1 MTPLNTFDR
10 IAPFYD
16 RIARLVFG
24 SSISEVQRVHLHE
37 LSNASDI
44 LILGGGTGWLLKDVL
59 AVNAVAQVVYL
70 EASSRMIDLSRQR
83 LNDADRRRVTFLHGT
98 IDDLHG
104 DNAFDAIIG
113 HFYLDLFPTEE
124 LLRVA
129 RRIRRTLRP
138 NGKFLCADFVDD
150 TRWQQL
156 MLKVM
161 YAFFRITADIDSR
174 QLAPWRELIPQAGF
188 VPLREKRYWKGF
200 MSSVVYEP
208 AR

>member
-37 LSNASDI
+37 LSSASDI
-44 LILGGGTGWLLKDVL
+44 LILGGGTGWILKDVL

-70 EASSRMIDLSRQR
+70 EASRRMIDLSRQR
-83 LNDADRRRVTFLHGT
+83 LSDADRGRVTFLHGT

-113 HFYLDLFPTEE
+113 NFYVDLFPAEE

-129 RRIRRTLRP
+129 KRIRGALRP
-138 NGKFLCADFVDD
+138 KGKFLCADFVDD
-150 TRWQQL
+150 TWWQRL
-156 MLKVM
+156 MLKLM
-161 YAFFRITADIDSR
+161 YAFFRITAGIDSR
-174 QLAPWRELIPQAGF
+174 QLPPWRELVPQAGF
-188 VPLREKRYWKGF
+188 VHLREKRYWKGF
-200 MSSVVYEP
+200 MSSMVYEP
-208 AR
+208 AQ